1 MYNKVMSSENS
12 PQRSALE
19 NLINENDRLRDT
31 LNEVKREKEE
41 ALRNLRK
48 S

>member
-1 MYNKVMSSENS
+1 MSSENS